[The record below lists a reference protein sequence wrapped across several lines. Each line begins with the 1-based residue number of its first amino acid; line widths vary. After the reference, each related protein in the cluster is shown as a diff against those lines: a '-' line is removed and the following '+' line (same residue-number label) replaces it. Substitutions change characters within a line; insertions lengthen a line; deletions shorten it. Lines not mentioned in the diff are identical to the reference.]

1 MSEMLDR
8 VTQAIG
14 TYFFRMWAST
24 TSYAVMKGEAWDG
37 PPVKAGLTMSE
48 ARDLAFRLNAEAAI
62 EAMREP
68 TEEML
73 SAAASAL
80 KRHIDA
86 LPHEVRCLSK
96 EKGGVVFVGPLE
108 KHGIRWRAMIDA
120 ARGNP

>member
-14 TYFFRMWAST
+14 TYFFRMWASA

-37 PPVKAGLTMSE
+37 PPVEAGLTMSE

-68 TEEML
+68 SE
-73 SAAASAL
+73 
-80 KRHIDA
+80 
-86 LPHEVRCLSK
+86 
-96 EKGGVVFVGPLE
+96 
-108 KHGIRWRAMIDA
+108 AMIKA
-120 ARGNP
+120 GARAVDYNSPD